1 MTLESKPRNEGLVAF
16 WATFFL
22 LHLGGQ
28 DTITAFSLEDN
39 QLWRRHLLTL
49 VVQASG
55 AGYAIYRYTI
65 PGTWNLVSAT
75 IVMFIVGFLKYGERV
90 WALQRGSGRTLLL
103 LLLLNRECQEVI
115 LLDAHYIFDFC
126 KGAFSNLSR
135 ETRFSMALA
144 YYLSYRSLPYKCDIY
159 MYDVVE
165 AELSL
170 LYDLVYTKAQ
180 VAHTWQGYAFL
191 LFRLDD
197 GKGAHSRVD
206 VSITYLLLVGAIIL
220 ETTSVFRVVGSTRTC
235 DQRRWLHSIGQHN
248 VFDYYCRNQTRCTNM
263 IAESSV
269 LKAWWRK
276 MNFSGNTPIT
286 VKFKE
291 LVLARILRTMTVSSK
306 IWDSQGKAVLTEYR
320 IFDDLS
326 GYLNS
331 GTEETESADFA
342 SIVLNFHVAT
352 EIYLYFCND
361 HQHQS
366 RRLNTEDDDKPL
378 VEAIKVLSNYMGF
391 LMLHPS
397 LLPGGV
403 PSNITNG
410 QLAWPWNHK
419 KCFTTKEIATSLLH
433 REGDEEDMFIF
444 RFSAEFAGKLLK
456 NEKDVPMLQ
465 VIFGV
470 WVEFLCYAAHHTT
483 EVSHIAQLGR
493 GGDFLTVI
501 RLVVDHIKLF
511 QNYDERRSTNEAS
524 HP

>member
-90 WALQRGSGRTLLL
+90 WALQRGSENVRLET
-103 LLLLNRECQEVI
+103 RAKMDRQEVI

-170 LYDLVYTKAQ
+170 LYDLLSK
-180 VAHTWQGYAFL
+180 
-191 LFRLDD
+191 
-197 GKGAHSRVD
+197 
-206 VSITYLLLVGAIIL
+206 
-220 ETTSVFRVVGSTRTC
+220 VGS
-235 DQRRWLHSIGQHN
+235 QRRWLHSIGQHN

-501 RLVVDHIKLF
+501 RLVVDHIELF